1 MLIEV
6 QPKDMDKDYIYVKY
20 DPLGSCR
27 RMKVVKGMVDISSL
41 QDTKYGKYITGISPR
56 ENDDTYDLVL
66 SHEGR
71 GIWEEERV
79 SICKWMDKWGCD

>member
-6 QPKDMDKDYIYVKY
+6 QPKDMGNVCIYVKY

-66 SHEGR
+66 TPEGR
-71 GIWEEERV
+71 DLWEGEKV
-79 SICKWMDKWGCD
+79 SISNWMAKWGCD